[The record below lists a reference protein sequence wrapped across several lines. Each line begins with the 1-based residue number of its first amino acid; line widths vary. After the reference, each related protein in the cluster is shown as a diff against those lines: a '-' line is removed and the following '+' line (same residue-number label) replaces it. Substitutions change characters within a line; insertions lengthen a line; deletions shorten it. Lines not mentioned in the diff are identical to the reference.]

1 MKASKFLMIIG
12 LLVILGLIIYFP
24 GHKLAREHVNYE
36 TAVEDHPISCISC
49 HLYTQREGFISKLI
63 NEDYLS
69 PFNLTVSKDGH
80 RLYVIA
86 QDANELLVIDADKKN
101 VLNKIKVGVHP
112 HSVILSNNGK
122 IAYVSNE
129 WSDNVSVIDLVN
141 SKVTAILK
149 TGNGPAGLALS
160 TDGNFLYVVNS
171 FGSNLSVI
179 NLITKKEI
187 NRFTTGNNPTGIALS
202 KVQKKLYI
210 TSRRQNPAAYGEPMV
225 SDITV
230 VNDSTQ
236 KLKKHVSIKN
246 AYLMENVA
254 FTPSGD
260 LALTTLTRPKNLV
273 PTIQVERGWMMND
286 GIGIVEQ
293 KANGK
298 VVQLLIDEAN
308 SYYSSL
314 FDIVISPNGKKAFL
328 SSSAVNTISVVNI
341 DSIRNILA
349 NTSPQMLK
357 RLANNLGTSSRF
369 IVKRIKTGACPKG
382 LALSPNGK
390 LLYVAEMLEDKIGV
404 INTETLEKIKSID
417 LGGPKR
423 ITVAR
428 KGRRLFNNAGHT
440 FQNQYACY
448 TCHPDNNEDGLE
460 YNFAAMGRN
469 IVNVISLREI
479 ADTPPYKWNGKN
491 QSIYKQDGMRF
502 SKFLTR
508 TEAFNYEDLD
518 ALVAYIKTGIKLPP
532 NLMYN
537 KNGKLT
543 ESQLRGKEI
552 FNRSIDNLGKVIPK
566 KSRCVTCHSGP
577 YYTNLKLEDVGTL
590 SKTDDSILF
599 DTPNLNN
606 IYATAP
612 YLHDGRAKTLEEIW
626 TLYGGNDKHGRVNDL
641 SKIQLNDLV
650 NYLKSLS
657 GPKYET
663 PSSKTQHESF

>member
-1 MKASKFLMIIG
+1 MKASK
-12 LLVILGLIIYFP
+12 LLVILGSLFILGLIIYFP
-24 GHKLAREHVNYE
+24 GRTLAREHVNYE
-36 TAVEDHPISCISC
+36 TAVDNHPLSCISC
-49 HLYTQREGFISKLI
+49 HFYTQRKGFISKLI
-63 NEDYLS
+63 SEDYLS
-69 PFNLTVSKDGH
+69 PFNLIVSKDGN

-86 QDANELLVIDADKKN
+86 QDANELLIVDADKKN
-101 VLNKIKVGVHP
+101 VIHKIKVGIHP

-122 IAYVSNE
+122 VAYVSNQ

-141 SKVTAILK
+141 SKVTTTLK

-160 TDGNFLYVVNS
+160 ADEEILYVVNS

-179 NLITKKEI
+179 NLTTKKEI
-187 NRFTTGNNPTGIALS
+187 NRYTTGNNPTGIALS
-202 KVQKKLYI
+202 KFRKELYI
-210 TSRRQNPAAYGEPMV
+210 TSRRQNPAAYGEPLV

-236 KLKKHVSIKN
+236 KIKKYVSINN
-246 AYLMENVA
+246 AYLMENVV

-273 PTIQVERGWMMND
+273 PAIQVERGWMMND
-286 GIGIVEQ
+286 GIGIINE
-293 KANGK
+293 KGK
-298 VVQLLIDEAN
+298 VVQLLIDEPN

-314 FDIVISPNGKKAFL
+314 FDVVISPNGKKAFL
-328 SSSAVNTISVVNI
+328 SSSAVNYISVI
-341 DSIRNILA
+341 DLDSIRNILK
-349 NTSPQMLK
+349 NTSLQMLK
-357 RLANNLGTSSRF
+357 RLANNLGMSRHF
-369 IVKRIKTGACPKG
+369 VTKRIKTGACPKG
-382 LALSPNGK
+382 LTLSPNGK
-390 LLYVAEMLEDKIGV
+390 LLYVAEMLEDKIGI
-404 INTETLEKIKSID
+404 INTETLKKINTIN

-423 ITVAR
+423 ITMAR

-448 TCHPDNNEDGLE
+448 TCHPDNHEDGLE
-460 YNFAAMGRN
+460 YNFATMGRN

-479 ADTPPYKWNGKN
+479 ADTPPYKWSGTN

-543 ESQLRGKEI
+543 GSQLRGKEI
-552 FNRSIDNLGKVIPK
+552 FNRSVDNLGKVIPK

-590 SKTDDSILF
+590 SKTDDPILF
-599 DTPNLNN
+599 DTPGLSN
-606 IYATAP
+606 IYASAP

-626 TLYGGNDKHGRVNDL
+626 TLYGGDDKHGRVNDL
-641 SKIQLNDLV
+641 SKIELNDLV
-650 NYLKSLS
+650 NYLKSLR
-657 GPKYET
+657 GPKYEKS
-663 PSSKTQHESF
+663 SSKTQHTSF

>member
-1 MKASKFLMIIG
+1 MRASKFLVIIG
-12 LLVILGLIIYFP
+12 ILIVLGLVIYSP
-24 GHKLAREHVNYE
+24 GRKLAREHVNYE
-36 TAVEDHPISCISC
+36 TAVKDHPLSCISC
-49 HLYTQREGFISKLI
+49 HLYTQRTGFISKLI

-80 RLYVIA
+80 HLYVIA
-86 QDANELLVIDADKKN
+86 QDANELLVVDADKKN
-101 VLNKIKVGVHP
+101 VLHKIKVGIHP

-122 IAYVSNE
+122 VAYVSNQ

-141 SKVTAILK
+141 SKVTATLK

-160 TDGNFLYVVNS
+160 VNGNFLYIVNS

-179 NLITKKEI
+179 NLTTKEEI
-187 NRFTTGNNPTGIALS
+187 NRFATGNNPTGIALS
-202 KVQKKLYI
+202 KVRKELYI
-210 TSRRQNPAAYGEPMV
+210 TSRRQNPAAYGEPLV
-225 SDITV
+225 SDLTV

-236 KLKKHVSIKN
+236 KLKKYVSIKN

-273 PTIQVERGWMMND
+273 PAIQVERGWMMND

-293 KANGK
+293 KAKGK
-298 VVQLLIDEAN
+298 VVQLLIDEPN

-314 FDIVISPNGKKAFL
+314 FDVVISPNGKRAFL
-328 SSSAVNTISVVNI
+328 SSSAVDYISVVNL

-369 IVKRIKTGACPKG
+369 VIKRIKTGACPKG

-404 INTETLEKIKSID
+404 INTETLEKINTVD

-423 ITVAR
+423 ITIAR
-428 KGRRLFNNAGHT
+428 KGRILFNNAGHT

-448 TCHPDNNEDGLE
+448 TCHPDDHEDGLE

-508 TEAFNYEDLD
+508 TEAFNYGELD

-552 FNRSIDNLGKVIPK
+552 FNRSVDNLGKVIPE

-606 IYATAP
+606 IYASAP

-626 TLYGGNDKHGRVNDL
+626 TIYGGNDKHGRVNDL

-650 NYLKSLS
+650 NYLKSLR
-657 GPKYET
+657 GPKYEK
-663 PSSKTQHESF
+663 SNSKTQHALF